1 MSSIAKTGASAVRNT
16 CANSKRFLR
25 TPSRPSKKTSIFCC
39 NVSKPADSIRSS
51 SSISLLTR
59 SDTRSC
65 VSSFLASKTGRLIMA
80 ASENGPST
88 SGNTMRDT
96 VVFLGPSLAREEAEQ
111 ILDADYLPPICK
123 GDLAKLPEHVRFVG
137 IVDGEFYQ
145 SLSVSP
151 KEILKLLRRGVTVLG
166 ASSMGALRAAET
178 WKLGTIGVGRI
189 FEMFR
194 DGILDADDEVAL
206 IYERDTYRNLSTPL
220 VNLRAALD
228 MAAANGVIDEQEK
241 TDLLLKMK
249 SRYFPDRSHH
259 ALQSLCPKLRDY
271 FRTAS
276 LPDIKRDD
284 ALELLHTLRNV
295 RDAKAPVSER
305 TPLEILSSP

>member
-1 MSSIAKTGASAVRNT
+1 
-16 CANSKRFLR
+16 
-25 TPSRPSKKTSIFCC
+25 
-39 NVSKPADSIRSS
+39 
-51 SSISLLTR
+51 
-59 SDTRSC
+59 
-65 VSSFLASKTGRLIMA
+65 
-80 ASENGPST
+80 
-88 SGNTMRDT
+88 MRDT
-96 VVFLGPSLAREEAEQ
+96 VVFLGPSLARKDAER

-151 KEILKLLRRGVTVLG
+151 KEVLTLLRRGVAVFG

-178 WKLGTIGVGRI
+178 WKLGTIGVGQV
-189 FEMFR
+189 FTMYR

-228 MAAANGVIDEQEK
+228 MAAAAGVIDDQERNR
-241 TDLLLKMK
+241 LLLKMK
-249 SRYFPDRSHH
+249 SLYFPERSHQ
-259 ALQSLCPKLRDY
+259 ALQALSPALRDY
-271 FRTAS
+271 FKTTP

-284 ALELLHTLRNV
+284 ALTLLHAIRERRALHV
-295 RDAKAPVSER
+295 PHEDLAAPR
-305 TPLEILSSP
+305 ILSSP